1 MTAWSQGFGRRAY
14 PNPDTEEPGTFP
26 HRGAERSQPSDL
38 HVVDGVP
45 EPFPVRNPE
54 CGYVDIAALLDDGI
68 PEPPTPLICPRSDGI
83 GLFYAGQYNVVFG
96 DPESGKTLLCDY
108 ATVTV
113 LAAGGRVLRLDLDH
127 NGPASTVNRLIGFGA
142 EENVLRNSDR
152 FLYVEPVD
160 RAQAFAVVDDMADW
174 EPTLVVI
181 DSIGELLPLFGAG
194 SNSADEFT
202 DVHTRIIKP
211 LTRTGACVVG
221 IDHLAKGADSRAFGP
236 TGTAAKK
243 RAIGGTSIRV
253 KVDSAFTPDKGGSA
267 YLTIHKDRHGGL
279 RRHSPSG
286 DKEPMCGKFVIL
298 GEHVVVQAP
307 MADDRNPEEAPDPA
321 DIEALA
327 ALNPPPASVKDA
339 RERLGWRND
348 RTGKAFRAW
357 KSTQKEHHQ

>member
-1 MTAWSQGFGRRAY
+1 MTAWPQGFGRRAY

-160 RAQAFAVVDDMADW
+160 RAQALAVVDDMAKW
-174 EPTLVVI
+174 EPTLVII
-181 DSIGELLPLFGAG
+181 DSIG
-194 SNSADEFT
+194 NSC
-202 DVHTRIIKP
+202 H
-211 LTRTGACVVG
+211 C
-221 IDHLAKGADSRAFGP
+221 S
-236 TGTAAKK
+236 
-243 RAIGGTSIRV
+243 
-253 KVDSAFTPDKGGSA
+253 
-267 YLTIHKDRHGGL
+267 
-279 RRHSPSG
+279 
-286 DKEPMCGKFVIL
+286 
-298 GEHVVVQAP
+298 
-307 MADDRNPEEAPDPA
+307 
-321 DIEALA
+321 ALA
-327 ALNPPPASVKDA
+327 ATRPTSSPTYTPESSS
-339 RERLGWRND
+339 R
-348 RTGKAFRAW
+348 
-357 KSTQKEHHQ
+357 